1 MDQFSGSRSALEQLS
16 GGYEGV
22 KDVVAAYKP
31 ELALFRMLDQLPLY
45 NIVAPISLILI
56 VIFFVTSSD
65 SGSLVI
71 DTITAG
77 GKMNAPVA
85 QRVFWCTFE
94 GLVAI
99 ALLLGGG
106 LNALQGAAVSM
117 GIPFTVIVL
126 AMCWCLYLGLKTEE
140 R

>member
-1 MDQFSGSRSALEQLS
+1 M
-16 GGYEGV
+16 
-22 KDVVAAYKP
+22 
-31 ELALFRMLDQLPLY
+31 
-45 NIVAPISLILI
+45 
-56 VIFFVTSSD
+56 
-65 SGSLVI
+65 I

-126 AMCWCLYLGLKTEE
+126 AMCWCLYLGLMTEE